1 VRPKTLVPFPEFAP
15 DQQIAGGASSRM
27 KGVISRS
34 GRLAPLEDAAQ
45 IRAGSVMNDACL
57 GGRCFYDSNGFP
69 VAFLGDAGRL
79 YRLNGKIPTDVSKPG
94 GYSGSNS
101 WAWTF
106 EQFGN
111 NIVAVMRGVAPQ
123 RFQLGVSS
131 VFADLANAP
140 IGDTVFRV
148 RQHLF
153 IAEGNVLNCSAFNN
167 IEDWEPDFATQA
179 FQTELNQANGLIVA
193 GWSGEQGAVFQERG
207 IARLNYLGGQVPF
220 QIDEIEG
227 GRGLCGP
234 NAWAAWG
241 RSAFCVAEDGFYV
254 FDGMQ
259 AAPIGDKRVDR
270 YFSSR
275 LNYGFRQR
283 VWAAVDSNRK
293 CLMIGFPTGAAIEPN
308 EVLIYSWADD
318 KWTHDEIDTQ
328 FGFEIHREPVDA
340 DDEAGL
346 IELFG
351 TANADDSAFATVSVD
366 SPIFRESRKEWAV
379 VDASRRVCQF
389 TGANRAA
396 ELSTGVYELAA
407 RKTFI
412 SEIWPGTDAEPE
424 DVTATVG
431 TRLKRLSEAETVSSP
446 AQMNDEGWCPVRAEG
461 RYMSATVTISA
472 GAAWTEATG
481 IYTDAGASG
490 ER

>member
-1 VRPKTLVPFPEFAP
+1 MRPKTLVPFPEFAP
-15 DQQIAGGASSRM
+15 DKAIASGASSLA
-27 KGVISRS
+27 KGVISS
-34 GRLAPLEDAAQ
+34 AGRYAPLPDLVQ
-45 IRAGSVMNDACL
+45 IRAGAVMNDPCL
-57 GGRCFYDSNGFP
+57 GGKSFYDSNGFP

-79 YRLNGKIPTDVSKPG
+79 YRLVGKIPADVSKSG
-94 GYSGSNS
+94 GYGGSTS

-111 NIVAVMRGVAPQ
+111 NIVAVQRGIAPQ
-123 RFQLGVSS
+123 RFTLGSSS
-131 VFADLANAP
+131 VFADLPNAP
-140 IGDTVFRV
+140 IGDTVFRI

-167 IEDWEPDFATQA
+167 IEDWDPDFATQA

-207 IARLNYLGGQVPF
+207 ICRLNYLGGQVPF

-234 NAWAAWG
+234 NAISPWG
-241 RSAFCVAEDGFYV
+241 RVAFCVAEDGFYM
-254 FDGMQ
+254 FDGIE
-259 AAPIGDKRVDR
+259 AKSIGNNRVDR

-275 LNYGFRQR
+275 LNYGFRDR
-283 VWAAVDSNRK
+283 VWAAIDSNRK
-293 CLMIGFPTGAAIEPN
+293 CWMVAFPTGSNIAPN

-318 KWTHDEIDTQ
+318 KWTHDEFDSQ
-328 FGFEIHREPVDA
+328 YGFELHREPVDA
-340 DDEAGL
+340 DDEAGI

-351 TANADDSAFATVSVD
+351 TADADDPVFADVSVD

-379 VDASRRVCQF
+379 VNGSRQVCQF
-389 TGANRAA
+389 TGSNRPVA
-396 ELSTGVYELAA
+396 LSTGVYELAA
-407 RKTFI
+407 RKTFV
-412 SEIWPGTDAEPE
+412 SEIWPSTDAEPA
-424 DVTATVG
+424 DVSSTVG
-431 TRLKRLSEAETVSSP
+431 TRLKRLSEVETASSP

-461 RYMSATVTISA
+461 RYMSASVAIA
-472 GAAWTEATG
+472 GGAEWTEVTG